1 VKNLILLA
9 ALIVL
14 GTSPA
19 LAQGSHPGGGPP
31 AGAGSSAAAGN
42 HGSSMGAA
50 NGNAMSTAAAGNHS
64 TSTGA
69 ANGNS
74 TSTAHANSMNS
85 APGDVLS
92 HNTVVAGKIKA
103 LTGEDASTACG
114 GFKTIGQCVAA
125 AHVAQ
130 NLSIPGGFDAL
141 KSAMTSGRGMSLGK
155 AIESLDP
162 SANAKSESNKANKQ
176 AREDIKTS
184 AS

>member
-1 VKNLILLA
+1 VKYLCLILLA
-9 ALIVL
+9 ALTVL
-14 GTSPA
+14 GTPPA
-19 LAQGSHPGGGPP
+19 FAQGGHPGGGPP

-50 NGNAMSTAAAGNHS
+50 NGNATSTSAAGNHS

-69 ANGNS
+69 ANGVS
-74 TSTAHANSMNS
+74 TSHANSMHS
-85 APGDVLS
+85 APSDVLS
-92 HNTVVAGKIKA
+92 HNTVIAGKIKT

-141 KSAMTSGRGMSLGK
+141 KSAMTSGNGMNLGK
-155 AIESLDP
+155 AIESLVP
-162 SANAKSESNKANKQ
+162 SANGKSESNKANKQ
-176 AREDIKTS
+176 AQQDFKTS